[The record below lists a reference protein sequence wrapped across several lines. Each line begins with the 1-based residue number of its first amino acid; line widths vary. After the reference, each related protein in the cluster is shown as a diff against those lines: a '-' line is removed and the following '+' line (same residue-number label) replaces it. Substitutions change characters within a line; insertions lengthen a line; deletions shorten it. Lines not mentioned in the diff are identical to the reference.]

1 MGSSQDIM
9 HTFIGREIASNF
21 SQSDGWA
28 VTQSRTL
35 SGYNQVFLV
44 ERFMKGMKETVK
56 LGVTFDRAVPKDLVD
71 LVAAPMAG
79 DTSFSSAKLRYE
91 MIVPRNA
98 DISTVP
104 ASWRIRYMNAFT
116 FEGNSLVWQKKPVTK
131 PKEETVVKAV
141 VQ

>member
-9 HTFIGREIASNF
+9 RTFVGREIASNF

-56 LGVTFDRAVPKDLVD
+56 LGVTFDRLVPQDLIDLVT
-71 LVAAPMAG
+71 ASMTG

-91 MIVPRNA
+91 MIVPRNT
-98 DISTVP
+98 DVSTVP
-104 ASWRIRYMNAFT
+104 ASWRIHYMNAFA
-116 FEGNSLVWQKKPVTK
+116 FEGNSLVWQKKPITK
-131 PKEETVVKAV
+131 PKEEAV
-141 VQ
+141 ATTGVQ

>member
-9 HTFIGREIASNF
+9 HTFVGREIASNF

-28 VTQSRTL
+28 IAQSRTL
-35 SGYNQVFLV
+35 SGYNRMFVI
-44 ERFMKGMKETVK
+44 ERFTRGTKETVK
-56 LGVTFDRAVPKDLVD
+56 LGVTFDRSVPQDLID
-71 LVAAPMAG
+71 LVAASMTG

-98 DISTVP
+98 DVSTVP
-104 ASWRIRYMNAFT
+104 PSWRIHFMNAFL
-116 FEGNSLVWQKKPVTK
+116 FEGNSLVWQKKPITK
-131 PKEETVVKAV
+131 PKEETVARAR

>member
-9 HTFIGREIASNF
+9 HTFTGREIASNF

-28 VTQSRTL
+28 VAQSRTF
-35 SGYNQVFLV
+35 SGYNQMFVI
-44 ERFMKGMKETVK
+44 ERFVRGTKETVK
-56 LGVTFDRAVPKDLVD
+56 LGVTFDRSVPQGLID
-71 LVAAPMAG
+71 LVAASMTG

-91 MIVPRNA
+91 MIVPRNT

-104 ASWRIRYMNAFT
+104 ASWRVHYMNAFA

-131 PKEETVVKAV
+131 PKEEAV
-141 VQ
+141 ATTGGR